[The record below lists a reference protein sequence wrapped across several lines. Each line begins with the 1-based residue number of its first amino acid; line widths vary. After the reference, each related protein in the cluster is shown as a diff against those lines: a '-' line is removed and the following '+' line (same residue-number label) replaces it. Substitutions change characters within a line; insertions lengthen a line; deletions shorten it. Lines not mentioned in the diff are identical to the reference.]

1 MSRTDIVAGL
11 DVGTT
16 KVCMII
22 AEGEPGGALRVIG
35 EGLVP
40 SDGMRKGVVTD
51 IEKTSHAIAQAA
63 EKAQR
68 VAGVLVSSVFVGVS
82 GEHIRSMNSK
92 GIVAIA
98 HPRRMV
104 RQEDVDR
111 VIESSRLVVLPPE
124 REIIHAIPRGFCI
137 DGQDGIR
144 SPVGMSGSRLEVET
158 HIVHGQSSFLQNLA
172 KCVDRAGLEIE
183 SFVLQSFAAARAVLD
198 EADRSL
204 GVALVDMGG
213 GTTDVAVYQN
223 DSIVH
228 SAVVAVGGA
237 HLDQDVAI
245 GLQCSLSAAEQ
256 LKIQAG
262 CSSVDQV
269 DASQTISVQRTGAAA
284 PSQLPRRLLAEIL
297 EPRMTEIFQ
306 LVGETIE
313 QYTPLRSL
321 PGGIVLTG
329 GTSLLSGVTALGERL
344 LGVPVR
350 PGRVSGVGGLM
361 DSVSDPQHA
370 TGVGL
375 ALCAWDQRVSE
386 GALRNSGK
394 LRGPR
399 AWLGK
404 VRDALMGTD

>member
-1 MSRTDIVAGL
+1 MSRTEIVAGL
-11 DVGTT
+11 DIGTT
-16 KVCMII
+16 KVCTII
-22 AEGEPGGALRVIG
+22 AEGEAGGALRVIG
-35 EGLVP
+35 EGLVL

-51 IEKTSHAIAQAA
+51 IEKTARAISESV

-68 VAGVLVSSVFVGVS
+68 VAGVQVSSVFVGVS

-92 GIVAIA
+92 GIVAIS
-98 HPRRMV
+98 HPRRVV

-111 VIESSRLVVLPPE
+111 VIESSRVVVLPPE
-124 REIIHAIPRGFCI
+124 REIIHAIPRGFSI

-172 KCVDRAGLEIE
+172 KCVDQAGLEIE

-213 GTTDVAVYQN
+213 GTTDIAVYQN
-223 DSIVH
+223 NSIVH

-237 HLDQDVAI
+237 HLDQDIAI
-245 GLQCSLSAAEQ
+245 GLQCSLSAAEG
-256 LKIQAG
+256 LKIGSG
-262 CSSVDQV
+262 CSSVEQV
-269 DASQTISVQRTGAAA
+269 GGGETISVLRTGASE

-306 LVGETIE
+306 LVGDSIA
-313 QYTPLRSL
+313 QFTPVRNL
-321 PGGIVLTG
+321 PAGIVLTG
-329 GTSLLSGVTALGERL
+329 GTSLLSGATALGERL

-350 PGRVSGVGGLM
+350 PGRVSGVGGIM

-375 ALCAWDQRVSE
+375 ALCAWDQRLADGSV
-386 GALRNSGK
+386 RSGGRA
-394 LRGPR
+394 RGPR
-399 AWLGK
+399 AWLTR
-404 VRDALMGTD
+404 VRDVLMGTD